1 MTLKTIAIKNIVRRK
16 GKVVLIVVG
25 LTLAVAT
32 LVSIITIIQTFQG
45 TVDKQLDEFGYNIII
60 SPKSK
65 EMAIEYG
72 GMALGVVSSY
82 KAPALGIAD
91 LETVEKEAKD
101 SGRIRSISSKLL
113 EPVDVNRKK
122 VLLAGV
128 DMAAERRVKKWWL
141 VEAGRFPSKANEVF
155 VGQNAADKINVEAG
169 DDIVVGDH
177 TLRVAGILM
186 ETGSQDDSLIFLD
199 LEKLRSIVDK
209 TGQISLIEVA
219 AKRTE
224 DVKSLAKSLQSSL
237 PKTRVQSVKQAVEY
251 KESTLGHLARFG
263 LGVTLVVILISALV
277 VFTTMASAVNE
288 RRVEIGI
295 FRAIGFRKSKI
306 ALIVLT
312 EVLILGIVSG
322 IIGYGLG
329 FGIAWVLPFV
339 TEATIV
345 GLRPSLP
352 LIMLS
357 VLLSVGIGLTASV
370 VPAWR
375 AANLDPVESIKSL

>member
-1 MTLKTIAIKNIVRRK
+1 
-16 GKVVLIVVG
+16 
-25 LTLAVAT
+25 
-32 LVSIITIIQTFQG
+32 VS
-45 TVDKQLDEFGYNIII
+45 
-60 SPKSK
+60 
-65 EMAIEYG
+65 A
-72 GMALGVVSSY
+72 Y
-82 KAPALGIAD
+82 KAPALGVED
-91 LETVEKEAKD
+91 LKIVEKEAKAG
-101 SGRIRSISSKLL
+101 GRIRSISPKLL
-113 EPVDVNRKK
+113 EPVDVNKKK

-128 DMAAERRVKKWWL
+128 DLAAERRVKKWWL
-141 VEAGRFPSKANEVF
+141 VEAGRYPSKADEVF
-155 VGQNAADKINVEAG
+155 VGQNAADKIGVEAG

-345 GLRPSLP
+345 GLRPSLL

-357 VLLSVGIGLTASV
+357 VLLSVGIGLTVSV